1 MRYYQNNTKLKA
13 AGVQMELTH
22 EQIMEID
29 RCMDDPTYFIEKYVK
44 IIHVDRGL
52 IPFKLYDYQR
62 RYIDVIH
69 NNRFSIAKWSRQT
82 GKSTTTVAYFLYL
95 ICFNKDKTLGILA
108 NKANISRELLGRLKL
123 AYENLPLWLQPGVI
137 EWNKGSIELGNGC
150 SVVAAATSSSS
161 IRGMSLFAILL
172 DEFAF
177 LHPNMADAF
186 FESTYPV
193 ISSGQTTRIYIV
205 STPNGMNHFYRMW
218 VEAEE
223 NRSSFVPV
231 SIDWWE
237 VPGRDEAWRK
247 ETVANIGEESFEQE
261 YGGSFL
267 GSSHTLIAGTALSK
281 MVFKEPIIKKEHLSI
296 FELPVRSDHHPDE
309 DDLYVMT
316 VDCSEGVGSDYSTF
330 TVTNVSRYPFK
341 QVATYRH
348 NLISPLQFPDIIV
361 PVAKQFNDAWI
372 LIEINSSGKQV
383 ADIVRFDHE
392 YENVLMTSTN
402 EKRRQ
407 QLMFGPSK
415 EKIPG
420 VRTTKSTK
428 KIGCSNIK
436 HLIEDGKYLIQD
448 FHTIQEASTF
458 VRKKDS
464 FEAEEGTNDDM
475 MMSLVLFGW
484 LSNQE
489 FFKEIANKDI
499 RKSMFNDM
507 RQRFETELPAD
518 IMSYSELEKKNY
530 EIDANGLVWTL
541 A

>member
-1 MRYYQNNTKLKA
+1 
-13 AGVQMELTH
+13 MELTH
-22 EQIMEID
+22 EQIMELD
-29 RCMDDPTYFIEKYVK
+29 KCMDDPTYFIEKYVK
-44 IIHVDRGL
+44 IIHVDKGL
-52 IPFKLYDYQR
+52 IPFKLYEYQK

-82 GKSTTTVAYFLYL
+82 GKSTTTIAYFLYL
-95 ICFNKDKTLGILA
+95 VCFNKEKTLGILA

-123 AYENLPLWLQPGVI
+123 AYENLPLWLQPGVV

-150 SVVAAATSSSS
+150 SVIAAATSSSS

-223 NRSSFVPV
+223 RRSSFVPV
-231 SIDWWE
+231 AIDWWE
-237 VPGRDEAWRK
+237 VPGRDDAWKK

-267 GSSHTLIAGTALSK
+267 GSSHTLIAGTALAK
-281 MVFKEPIIKKEHLSI
+281 MVFKEPIIKKDHLSI
-296 FELPVRSDHHPDE
+296 FDLPVSSDNHPDE

-316 VDCSEGVGSDYSTF
+316 VDCSEGVGNDFSTF

-361 PVAKQFNDAWI
+361 PVAKQFNNAWV

-436 HLIEDGKYLIQD
+436 HLIEDGKYHIQD

-464 FEAEEGTNDDM
+464 FEAEEGTHDDM

-499 RKSMFNDM
+499 RKSMFSDM
-507 RQRFETELPAD
+507 RTRFEAELPVE
-518 IMSYSELEKKNY
+518 IMSYSEIEKRTY
-530 EIDANGLVWTL
+530 EVDSSGLVWTVE
-541 A
+541 